1 MSLSWLADKLCGGVL
16 LSLSSCSREH
26 TNVTLAPVQSVYLL
40 DPMAVLLETVLSF
53 QQKASTKQCVVY
65 LFLRSTGIYTTKNST
80 IRIKI
85 KELSTEE
92 EPYLRE
98 IEMFPSHSPP
108 VISIALRVFPVQYL
122 AFSACLLAY
131 HLSTGMC
138 FNQPSLPWAF
148 KI

>member
-40 DPMAVLLETVLSF
+40 DPMAIFVLGF

-65 LFLRSTGIYTTKNST
+65 LLLRSTGIYTTKNST

-138 FNQPSLPWAF
+138 FNQPSLPRAF

>member
-40 DPMAVLLETVLSF
+40 DPMAAFVLGF

-65 LFLRSTGIYTTKNST
+65 LLLRSTGIYTTKNST

-138 FNQPSLPWAF
+138 FNQPSLPRAF

>member
-40 DPMAVLLETVLSF
+40 DPMAVFVLGF

-92 EPYLRE
+92 GPYLRE

-138 FNQPSLPWAF
+138 FNQPSLPRAF

>member
-1 MSLSWLADKLCGGVL
+1 MSLSWIADKLCGGVL

-40 DPMAVLLETVLSF
+40 DPMAAFVLGF

-138 FNQPSLPWAF
+138 FNQPSLPRAF

>member
-40 DPMAVLLETVLSF
+40 DPMVAFVLGF

-138 FNQPSLPWAF
+138 FNQPSLPRAF

>member
-26 TNVTLAPVQSVYLL
+26 MNVTLAPVQSVYLL
-40 DPMAVLLETVLSF
+40 DPMAVFVLGF

-138 FNQPSLPWAF
+138 FNQPSLPRAF

>member
-40 DPMAVLLETVLSF
+40 DPMAVFVLGF

-92 EPYLRE
+92 GPYLRE
-98 IEMFPSHSPP
+98 IETFPSHSPP

-138 FNQPSLPWAF
+138 FNQPSLPRAF

>member
-40 DPMAVLLETVLSF
+40 DPMAVFVLGF

-65 LFLRSTGIYTTKNST
+65 LLLRSTGIYTTKNST

-138 FNQPSLPWAF
+138 FNQPSLPRAF